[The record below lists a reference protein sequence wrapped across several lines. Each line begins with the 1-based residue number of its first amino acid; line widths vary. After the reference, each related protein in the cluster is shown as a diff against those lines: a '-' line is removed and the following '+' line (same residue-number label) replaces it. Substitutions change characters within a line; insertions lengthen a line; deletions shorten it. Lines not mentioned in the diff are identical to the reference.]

1 MEIKPTLGYL
11 ELLAT
16 QVCNL
21 VCRGCSTYSDV
32 PHRGYATWA
41 QTEKE
46 LAPWLE
52 KINIQDIGIM
62 GGEILINP
70 DIMTWLTG
78 IRKLL
83 PHSRIRF
90 ATNGLLVE
98 KMWPVIEWLYQD
110 GNAVLKITRHTDD
123 VRVQS
128 AIDRIESTWDWEPVH
143 EYGIDR
149 YRTNTGLRFQVREPT
164 QFTQT
169 FQGNYNTMQPWSS
182 DPVQAFAHC
191 HQQTCPMLYQGRIY
205 KCSTTALT
213 RTALERYNWPNQ
225 ELWQPFLDPEQNG
238 SIDLSCDS
246 DRIQQFVLNFGQ
258 PHNTCAQCPTANSGA
273 EIEHRI
279 NVVLK

>member
-1 MEIKPTLGYL
+1 MEIKPRLGYL

-21 VCRGCSTYSDV
+21 SCRGCSTYSDV
-32 PHRGYATWA
+32 PHQGYARWSDVKAELETWLHRIDV
-41 QTEKE
+41 E
-46 LAPWLE
+46 
-52 KINIQDIGIM
+52 DVGIM

-70 DIMTWLTG
+70 DIMSWLQG
-78 IRKLL
+78 IRDLL

-98 KMWPVIEWLYQD
+98 RNWPVIEWLYRD
-110 GNAVLKITRHTDD
+110 GNAVLKITKHVDD
-123 VRVQS
+123 ARVDAAVQ
-128 AIDRIESTWDWEPVH
+128 RIQSTWNWRPIH

-149 YRTNTGLRFQVREPT
+149 WITDSGLRFQIREPK

-169 FQGNYNTMQPWSS
+169 FQGSYHDMRPWRS
-182 DPVQAFAHC
+182 DPVAAFDHC

-213 RTALERYNWPNQ
+213 RTALEQHDWPNLAQ
-225 ELWQPFLDPEQNG
+225 WQPFLDPRHDG
-238 SIDLSCDS
+238 SIGLDS
-246 DRIQQFVLNFGQ
+246 TDFEIDQFVNNFGR
-258 PHNTCAQCPTANSGA
+258 PHHVCRQCPTAHSGA

-279 NVVLK
+279 NVVLR